1 MNKLDLLIGI
11 VLGFLASFIG
21 SYLFIVLFT
30 DFDFTTGLNTLRVQ
44 GSLGKLVTLGSIL
57 DLILFAVLLKLNK
70 EMIAR
75 GVIIAVI
82 ILAVTTIFL

>member
-21 SYLFIVLFT
+21 SSLFIVLFT
-30 DFDFTTGLNTLRVQ
+30 DFDFTTGLNTLRMQ
-44 GSLGKLVTLGSIL
+44 GSLGKLITLGSIL
-57 DLILFAVLLKLNK
+57 DLILFAVLLKINK

>member
-30 DFDFTTGLNTLRVQ
+30 DFDFTTGLNTLRMQ
-44 GSLGKLVTLGSIL
+44 GSLGKLITLGSIL
-57 DLILFAVLLKLNK
+57 DLILFAVLLKINK

>member
-30 DFDFTTGLNTLRVQ
+30 DFDFSTGLNTLRVQ

>member
-57 DLILFAVLLKLNK
+57 DLILFAVLLKINK

-82 ILAVTTIFL
+82 ILAVSTIFL

>member
-44 GSLGKLVTLGSIL
+44 GSLGKLITLGSIL
-57 DLILFAVLLKLNK
+57 DLILFAVLLKINK

>member
-57 DLILFAVLLKLNK
+57 DLILFAVLLKINK